1 MALIPYQCPIV
12 HLCTSVLYKKGRRES
27 IRDFFTKK
35 KTLISDFFFLRL
47 DFALHSLHP
56 PVQESES
63 RLFLVYIETRE
74 SWISLQLLPNVCS
87 TGRELVHSTV
97 CFIVSAPAKQ
107 ISSVSLHLK
116 KEQRSSTRSQC
127 NTSGYCEDFRQQDNF
142 QVSRKGPL
150 LLTFLCCFPNR

>member
-1 MALIPYQCPIV
+1 MALILYQCPTV
-12 HLCTSVLYKKGRRES
+12 HLCTSVLYKKGRGES
-27 IRDFFTKK
+27 IKDFFTKK
-35 KTLISDFFFLRL
+35 KSLISDVLFLRL
-47 DFALHSLHP
+47 DFVLHSLHP

-63 RLFLVYIETRE
+63 RHFLVYIETRE
-74 SWISLQLLPNVCS
+74 PWISLQLLPNVCS

-107 ISSVSLHLK
+107 ISSASLHLK

-150 LLTFLCCFPNR
+150 LLTFLCCFPKC